1 MSAASE
7 GRGEWVGWTESDIFR
22 GGLAKMLEGVLSEV

>member
-22 GGLAKMLEGVLSEV
+22 GGTCKDVGRGAE